1 MTQTP
6 IAYNL
11 PMTAKRQRLWMIAK
25 TLFGLAVIIFVARH
39 FASTLAKPEL
49 DIAWSSFRLSYIIPA
64 GLLYLL
70 CHTLWGTF
78 WWQLLR
84 DEDQIISWRKAV
96 STYFVSQFGKYIP
109 GKAWVLVVR
118 ATMLSRFGCARRAV
132 VVTGI
137 FETLTSM
144 ASGALIGVACLP
156 AAGLELPL
164 GAGTLTLF
172 ALIAGVPIGLAV
184 LAKLAQHIVNTRKGP
199 DAPTLHAPSIRLLTR
214 GFLQALLGWCLLAV
228 SLQLI
233 IATVR
238 GESFVLTWQT
248 YLANLAAVAL
258 SYVAGFVIFISPG
271 GLGVREWVLAMLIAA
286 RWPGESGQAQAVVI
300 ALLVRI
306 VWTAAE
312 VLLALSLWFI
322 MFNRQRLSV
331 DLSHQQAHPAGN
343 WHESPGS

>member
-1 MTQTP
+1 MTQAP

-11 PMTAKRQRLWMIAK
+11 RMTADRQRLWMIAK
-25 TLFGLAVIIFVARH
+25 TIFGLAVIVFVARH
-39 FASTLAKPEL
+39 FARTLAKPEL
-49 DIAWSSFRLSYIIPA
+49 DIAWSSFRLSDLLPA

-84 DEDQIISWRKAV
+84 DEDQIVRWRKAV

-109 GKAWVLVVR
+109 GKAWVIVIR
-118 ATMLSRFGCARRAV
+118 ATMLSRVGCARRAV

-156 AAGLELPL
+156 AAGLELPP

-172 ALIAGVPIGLAV
+172 ALVAGVPIGLAL

-199 DAPTLHAPSIRLLTR
+199 DAPTLHAPSIRLLAR
-214 GFLQALLGWCLLAV
+214 GLLQASLGWCLLAV
-228 SLQLI
+228 SLQMV
-233 IATVR
+233 IAAVR
-238 GESFVLTWQT
+238 GDSFELTRQT
-248 YLANLAAVAL
+248 FLANLAAVTL
-258 SYVAGFVIFISPG
+258 SYVAGFVIFVSPG

-286 RWPGESGQAQAVVI
+286 RWPGDSGQAQAVVV
-300 ALLVRI
+300 ALLVRL

-322 MFNRQRLSV
+322 MFNGQRSSA
-331 DLSHQQAHPAGN
+331 DPRPHHAHPAGKL
-343 WHESPGS
+343 HESPGS